1 MQIKEK
7 IKTISDLAFIAVDA
21 DNSNSLDSDELAAIM
36 KEVAKEMRVT
46 APTQNDIKT
55 VLSELDEDES
65 GCVSK
70 DEFF

>member
-1 MQIKEK
+1 MQIKDK

-70 DEFF
+70 DEFC